1 MKCSPRALSQYRAVL
16 VYPCRYWV
24 SIGHSFSRRDSQT
37 LKDKATQLFLSR
49 KEWSSRNAI
58 QQCSLKQC
66 SDQILVSKMFRR
78 TVPKKCRIVYDHFFR
93 VGTSSWKGRQR
104 PGDLWKYVSK
114 QKVNFF
120 QEETRLAYRGGRGNY
135 MWRRLLHEWRWT
147 SLVESVRL
155 FLFLLSMSKDA
166 TSVFCFGECIQKRC
180 ELLTNLLLSIRQII
194 WEKQNMKSYLFNKTQ
209 GTLFTWMFL
218 QVQIWYPS
226 QQLRKGSK
234 FVN

>member
-1 MKCSPRALSQYRAVL
+1 MAELCITRCY
-16 VYPCRYWV
+16 
-24 SIGHSFSRRDSQT
+24 
-37 LKDKATQLFLSR
+37 
-49 KEWSSRNAI
+49 
-58 QQCSLKQC
+58 
-66 SDQILVSKMFRR
+66 KMFGW
-78 TVPKKCRIVYDHFFR
+78 TIPKKRQIVQDQFFR

-104 PGDLWKYVSK
+104 PGDLWKYVCF
-114 QKVNFF
+114 QKRVYFF
-120 QEETRLAYRGGRGNY
+120 QKETWLAHRGGRGNCL
-135 MWRRLLHEWRWT
+135 RRRFLHELRWT
-147 SLVESVRL
+147 SLVELAARL

-166 TSVFCFGECIQKRC
+166 TSVLFFGECIQKRC